1 MSARR
6 KMKKVVK
13 ECIKRIL
20 PIMAELLEDELKTKQ
35 KRMWTRKWVLRRGRH
50 GASVGL
56 LRELESE
63 DRTEYR
69 SF

>member
-20 PIMAELLEDELKTKQ
+20 PIMAELLEDELETKQ
-35 KRMWTRKWVLRRGRH
+35 NANLDKKMDIAKR
-50 GASVGL
+50 
-56 LRELESE
+56 
-63 DRTEYR
+63 
-69 SF
+69 

>member
-20 PIMAELLEDELKTKQ
+20 LIMAELLEDELETKKANLDKKMDIA
-35 KRMWTRKWVLRRGRH
+35 KR
-50 GASVGL
+50 
-56 LRELESE
+56 
-63 DRTEYR
+63 
-69 SF
+69 

>member
-20 PIMAELLEDELKTKQ
+20 PITAELLEDELETKKKGGGESGQ
-35 KRMWTRKWVLRRGRH
+35 KNGYCEEVVKEPQLDI
-50 GASVGL
+50 
-56 LRELESE
+56 LEN
-63 DRTEYR
+63 
-69 SF
+69 